1 MSEKESQ
8 AQIDV
13 KTDEKALPEK
23 PLTAAIEDDD
33 VENDAPPSRPPR
45 PVSAE
50 QKLINQLHQAFPKIE
65 EKYIKMALIA
75 SEGNL
80 DPAFNALL
88 FLSDPTSGIQIPK
101 IKTKPPVPP
110 KDVERKRQLESDEA
124 LARRLARQYEEGSGH
139 RHHKQAPPKPTR
151 KPQNWEGYDN
161 YGKGSDSDEDIVD
174 TISKNVEEARVKVGG
189 WLGNIAKKLQETT
202 INESSEPSQRN
213 PNAGQH
219 LSERQAAAAT
229 KRSHT
234 NSGNGGQLFNA
245 FGGGSSARNSLDY
258 TRVKPS
264 ERYTTNRTNTT
275 GSIRMSDNS
284 SEDLY
289 GTPTVTKTT
298 PGAPVSAVAAT
309 ASKPGVTTA
318 IDPVTGKP
326 LTAAIG
332 DDSTA
337 AAAGNA
343 KSAGAGKGKWEPL
356 ASVNPEPV
364 SDGTFLVDDSDDDD
378 DVVVSKD
385 KK

>member
-8 AQIDV
+8 AQTDV
-13 KTDEKALPEK
+13 KKDEKALPEK
-23 PLTAAIEDDD
+23 PLTAAIGVEDD
-33 VENDAPPSRPPR
+33 APSRPPR

-50 QKLINQLHQAFPKIE
+50 QKLINQLQQAFPKIE

-88 FLSDPTSGIQIPK
+88 FLSDPSSGIQIPK
-101 IKTKPPVPP
+101 IKTKPAVPP
-110 KDVERKRQLESDEA
+110 KDVERKKQLESDEA
-124 LARRLARQYEEGSGH
+124 LARRLARQFEEGSSHH
-139 RHHKQAPPKPTR
+139 RHHKQAPPKPAR

-202 INESSEPSQRN
+202 INDNAEPSQRN

-219 LSERQAAAAT
+219 LPEKQAAAAA
-229 KRSHT
+229 KRSNT
-234 NSGNGGQLFNA
+234 GSNNGGQLFNA

-275 GSIRMSDNS
+275 GSIRMTDNS

-298 PGAPVSAVAAT
+298 PGAPASVPV
-309 ASKPGVTTA
+309 SKPGVTTA

-326 LTAAIG
+326 LSAAIG
-332 DDSTA
+332 DDSTG
-337 AAAGNA
+337 AGA
-343 KSAGAGKGKWEPL
+343 KSTGAGKGKWEPL
-356 ASVNPEPV
+356 SSVNPEPV